1 MNKTVLG
8 ALILIFT
15 VSCKKNVDYSVASVK
30 MSDYKINKVL
40 LDSTA
45 INGGITTSFVYP
57 HFTTM
62 SSKGKLLFY
71 GYNQIRNKIDIN
83 LDDEAFIGTP
93 AYKGRTRWHSK
104 RKRN

>member
-45 INGGITTSFVYP
+45 INGGITTSFVYSY
-57 HFTTM
+57 FTTRV
-62 SSKGKLLFY
+62 KGSYYSMVIIKSE
-71 GYNQIRNKIDIN
+71 IRLIFSI
-83 LDDEAFIGTP
+83 
-93 AYKGRTRWHSK
+93 
-104 RKRN
+104 